1 MLNTENLLHRVE
13 LLHRVK
19 LSPDSVRLAIEY
31 AKLSAVP
38 DMTAQISDRLAQILE
53 LATQHEGL
61 DFVLNEIDDWYL
73 RAPDLDPISSSDQSA
88 AQASMSGSMLDVL
101 RRYAL
106 LSSQPVLSEDDVDQ
120 ISEILELAETNDGL
134 ALLLSQVDQ
143 ALLESTNLLS
153 DDAQSFYA
161 DQTSRILEFLTPLSE
176 TSCSKEL
183 LNLLLDQCARSDS
196 SFVLSIEDPP
206 LPWVIT
212 PPMSYSKSRPT
223 MRQRAG
229 FLIAALTT
237 GAALMT
243 GLAIVSRQCF
253 ASILQISSL
262 PWETVK
268 TSTIKL
274 SPPVY
279 PSASARLQPSS
290 STERQATVSKT
301 ALLNRQQSEEDQQ
314 FSIEQAQLQ
323 AEQRQR
329 EAELKQIVAEK
340 QNQYQEAQ
348 YWYHQAQHWY
358 QQAQHHLSQSRML

>member
-1 MLNTENLLHRVE
+1 MALCL
-13 LLHRVK
+13 
-19 LSPDSVRLAIEY
+19 P
-31 AKLSAVP
+31 
-38 DMTAQISDRLAQILE
+38 
-53 LATQHEGL
+53 
-61 DFVLNEIDDWYL
+61 
-73 RAPDLDPISSSDQSA
+73 
-88 AQASMSGSMLDVL
+88 VL
-101 RRYAL
+101 RQYAL
-106 LSSQPVLSEDDVDQ
+106 LSSQPVLSEDDTDR
-120 ISEILELAETNDGL
+120 ISEILEIAETNDGL

-143 ALLESTNLLS
+143 ALLESTDLLS
-153 DDAQSFYA
+153 DDAQTFYA
-161 DQTSRILEFLTPLSE
+161 DQTSRILEFLTLPSE

-212 PPMSYSKSRPT
+212 PPMSYSKSRST

-243 GLAIVSRQCF
+243 GVAIVSRQCF

-268 TSTIKL
+268 TSAIKL

-290 STERQATVSKT
+290 STERQATVIKT
-301 ALLNRQQSEEDQQ
+301 ALLDRQQSEEDQQ

-340 QNQYQEAQ
+340 QNQYQIALLPVSIPASLLSCYALGASTAAAIAYLRGYAINSQQVRTMILLCLLGESAKSVLQTAGVQIGNKAFKSVISQIPGKVLIGINKNWIPAHYKSRRERSHQFNEACSNC
-348 YWYHQAQHWY
+348 WGC
-358 QQAQHHLSQSRML
+358 RRCRI